1 MIWWSAELSAQA
13 GNSHHRA
20 EIMRRL
26 LHAAAC
32 AWRFEKGTRRVSSRR
47 ERSANPA
54 PTPSP
59 HGVTRQRIQSQA
71 PRPSSIPVAVFPQPP
86 TKEDPGAKR
95 GPGSIAGW
103 VRGWG
108 LGGTPPGAMPQ
119 RRGFHPVPTP
129 EIIFEPCPAGGGAV
143 GASAPGAPG
152 RPAVRHGGHRETPDI
167 ATGCEDGPARRRG
180 PQPRS
185 ACRPGT
191 GWGDR
196 LQGNP

>member
-1 MIWWSAELSAQA
+1 MIWWSAALKAQA
-13 GNSHHRA
+13 GNSHHGA
-20 EIMRRL
+20 ES
-26 LHAAAC
+26 C
-32 AWRFEKGTRRVSSRR
+32 VNFCTRQVAPGDR
-47 ERSANPA
+47 ERNAPGFVPKGEVRQPGADAKPAWGNA
-54 PTPSP
+54 PTHS
-59 HGVTRQRIQSQA
+59 VASAA
-71 PRPSSIPVAVFPQPP
+71 PEFHSRCRFPQPP
-86 TKEDPGAKR
+86 TKEDPGATR

-129 EIIFEPCPAGGGAV
+129 EIIFEPCPAQVGAD

-152 RPAVRHGGHRETPDI
+152 RPAVRRGGHPETPDI
-167 ATGCEDGPARRRG
+167 ANGCEDGPARRRG
-180 PQPRS
+180 PRPRS